1 MKEESMTAFV
11 LYGLALLAVIK
22 TLWTI
27 EQWFRLD
34 KELTEVVYYI
44 PSIVVLVWM
53 GRVVSYLKQIANK

>member
-1 MKEESMTAFV
+1 MKEESMTALV

-22 TLWTI
+22 TLSI
-27 EQWFRLD
+27 VEQSFRLD

-53 GRVVSYLKQIANK
+53 GKVVSYLKQIANK

>member
-1 MKEESMTAFV
+1 MKEESMIAFV

-22 TLWTI
+22 TLSI
-27 EQWFRLD
+27 VEQSFRLD

-53 GRVVSYLKQIANK
+53 GKVVNYLKQIANK

>member
-22 TLWTI
+22 TLLTI

>member
-22 TLWTI
+22 TLSI
-27 EQWFRLD
+27 VEQSFRLD

-53 GRVVSYLKQIANK
+53 GKVVSYLKQIANK

>member
-1 MKEESMTAFV
+1 MKEESMTAWV

-22 TLWTI
+22 TLLI
-27 EQWFRLD
+27 VEQWLREG